1 MDNNLRFQWYVVALK
16 QFAAREGH
24 CRVPAMHTE
33 VLEGME
39 VKLGNFVSYQRQR
52 RRKLMIAVEGTR
64 SERPFDPDPFGK
76 AFRDRGKNRDREG
89 MLEAIPGWDWGP
101 LRPGPA
107 AKAARN
113 KEINRLYHG
122 GLSVKTIADQYDL
135 SRQRVHQIVGP
146 RALV

>member
-16 QFAAREGH
+16 QFATREGH

-52 RRKLMIAVEGTR
+52 RRKLMTAVENTR
-64 SERPFDPDPFGK
+64 ALKPFDPDPFGD
-76 AFRDRGKNRDREG
+76 AFRARSKNRDREG

-122 GLSVKTIADQYDL
+122 GLSVKSIADQYDL